1 MSLQAATQPRASD
14 PCDPSDAAAAPPG
27 WRRYLG
33 IYAAL
38 WRNSV
43 IREMGFQANFLLWLV
58 VELIWFA
65 LQLGFN
71 SVIYLH
77 TESIG
82 DWTKW
87 EVVMLIGASHFIQQ
101 LFQTFFLV
109 NCAQL
114 SELVH
119 TGKMDFLL
127 LFPVNTRFLVSARHM
142 DLGGFVSAASG
153 LAVMLYAAAQLHLAP
168 TLAQVA
174 GFSLLCLAGVLIHYS
189 LMFLMGTISFWTV
202 RAQGLVM
209 AYYNL
214 FSIARIPDTAFRGTA
229 RVLFTLA
236 VPMLLVA
243 SVPVKVLADK
253 LSAPGEVALL
263 LAMSAVCFLLSTLV
277 WRAALRRYS
286 SASS

>member
-1 MSLQAATQPRASD
+1 MDAGTTAAISTRLRHRNESLRFY
-14 PCDPSDAAAAPPG
+14 PSL
-27 WRRYLG
+27 YCS
-33 IYAAL
+33 L

-43 IREMGFQANFLLWLV
+43 TRELGFKANFLFWLL
-58 VELIWFA
+58 VEMVWFG
-65 LQLGFN
+65 LQLAFIG
-71 SVIYLH
+71 VIYQY

-87 EVVMLIGASHFIQQ
+87 EVVMLVGASHFIQQ
-101 LFQTFFLV
+101 LFQAFLLV

-119 TGKMDFLL
+119 TGKMDFYL
-127 LFPVNTRFLVSARHM
+127 LFPVNTRFLVSVRHI

-153 LAVMLYAAAQLHLAP
+153 LAVMIYAARQMHLTP
-168 TLAQVA
+168 
-174 GFSLLCLAGVLIHYS
+174 SLLQIGAFAVLSVAAIIIHYS
-189 LMFLMGTISFWTV
+189 IMFLMATCSFWTV

-214 FSIARIPDTAFRGTA
+214 FSLTRVPGAAFSGAARAI
-229 RVLFTLA
+229 FTLFIP
-236 VPMLLVA
+236 VLLVA
-243 SVPVKVLADK
+243 NVPVKALLGTVG
-253 LSAPGEVALL
+253 SISEIALL
-263 LAMSAVCFLLSTLV
+263 LTMSLACFLVSSFV